1 MPMSDSAAESI
12 ALPHDPDVVPSTL
25 HFPVVGIG
33 ASAGGLPAL
42 QTLLENMPSANE
54 MAFVVILHLSP
65 AHPSSAAAI
74 LQRATR
80 MTVVQVCSEVHI
92 EPGHVYVIAPNL
104 HLSMVDGSLLV
115 SEQSRP
121 RGQHVAIDLFFRTL
135 ASVHRERS
143 IAVVLSG
150 TGADGAVGIARIKE
164 QGGVTL
170 AQAPGDAEHDGMPAA
185 VIRTGAVD
193 FVLPVADM
201 AQKLLELWAN
211 AKSIQLPTQG
221 EDIGMVAQPPTEVD
235 AASAERALQDIIGTL
250 LSHTGHDFRH
260 YKRATVLRRIERRMQ
275 VRQLPT
281 LPDYRDLL
289 ANDGGEHKALLDDML
304 IGVTNFFRDREAFEA
319 LERVVLPELFKD
331 KGPADEVRAWSA
343 ACATGEEAY
352 SLAML
357 MADQAA
363 QGETSPTFQVFAS
376 DIDDRAIDAARAG
389 NFPASIITD
398 VAPTRLREYFNKDD
412 DRFRIRR
419 SLRDRILF
427 ASHNLL
433 RDPPFSRLD
442 LISCRNLL
450 IYLNRDVQVRLLQT
464 FHFALKPG
472 GYLFLGS
479 SESAESVADYF
490 IAVDKKNRIYRARG
504 GSRPLHYQ
512 NPSSAVYGARLPE
525 VSRPKL
531 PGKRPISYAELHQR
545 ALAQIA
551 PPSAV
556 IDSDGNIVHMSEHAG
571 QFLRMGGG
579 EPSRNLL
586 ALVLPEL
593 RLELRSALYQATQHD
608 TSVECLPVAVAGEGA
623 AESVA
628 MTVRPFRDSEAE
640 GTGLSAPPLEFLLVT
655 FQRVAAA
662 LDTAVQ
668 VRPSGGHDVR
678 LAQFKAELA
687 RKREQLQETLE
698 NSEVPTEELRASN
711 EELQAINEELRS
723 AAEELETS
731 KEELQSVNEELVTV
745 NYELKVKV
753 EETGKANDD
762 LNNLIAST
770 DIATIFVDSGLR
782 IKRFTPRAADL
793 FSIIASDVGRSLL
806 DLTHKLVYDE
816 LAEDVSATF
825 DTLRVVEREV
835 HSTEGRCYIVRLL
848 PYRTNE
854 DRIEGAVMTFF
865 DITLRRRAEEAARAI
880 EARMRMVAE
889 SANDYAII
897 TMDGAGRA
905 TSWNKGAEKLFGYSS
920 DEMLG
925 QPLDRLFV
933 PEDLAKG
940 MPADELRRA
949 CADGR
954 AEDELWLV
962 RKDGSRF
969 FCSGVTTPLRS
980 IEPGGDPGGEFYGY
994 AKIARDETARE
1005 RHGKEREQAFSREH
1019 AERCDAENAAALK
1032 DEFLAVMSHEL
1043 RHPLNMIHINVE
1055 LLSRMPELR
1064 QSATFLRAASIIR
1077 HAVTS
1082 QAKII
1087 DDLMDISRVR
1097 TGKLS
1102 LTMAP
1107 VVLDTVVQAIVEVA
1121 RSDPGANDLTIEL
1134 RGSAGGAAVLADE
1147 VRVEQVIM
1155 NLLSNAI
1162 KFTPKGGRIEAAIA
1176 REDGFVRVDVA
1187 DSGQGIAAD
1196 FLPHV
1201 FDMYGQS
1208 MSVTTRSKGGLGIG
1222 LALVREIMAL
1232 HGGRVEAASAGIGK
1246 GACFS
1251 LWLPMLDSK
1260 AAPPPGDAGDG
1271 EDGMT
1276 GLRIMLVDD
1285 MEDMLHVFQSLL
1297 EMNGATV
1304 FAATS
1309 ARQGL
1314 EVLGREDVDLLISD
1328 ISMPE
1333 IDGYEF
1339 LRRVHAMP
1347 KHAGLPAVAITGM
1360 RRDADIAQAR
1370 AAGFSAHL
1378 GKPVSVERLNAV
1390 VRELVPRR
1398 VRSA

>member
-1 MPMSDSAAESI
+1 MSDSTAESI
-12 ALPHDPDVVPSTL
+12 SIPRDPGVVPSTL
-25 HFPVVGIG
+25 NFPVVGIG
-33 ASAGGLPAL
+33 ASAGGLSAL
-42 QTLLENMPSANE
+42 QTMFENIPAANE

-65 AHPSSAAAI
+65 KHPSSAASI

-80 MTVVQVCSEVHI
+80 MPVVQVTSQVKI
-92 EPGHVYVIAPNL
+92 EPGHVYVIAPNQQM
-104 HLSMVDGSLLV
+104 SMMDGLLQVDEL
-115 SEQSRP
+115 ERP

-135 ASVHRERS
+135 ASVHRERA
-143 IAVVLSG
+143 IAIVLSG
-150 TGADGAVGIARIKE
+150 TGSDGAVGIARVKE

-170 AQAPGDAEHDGMPAA
+170 VQAPADAEHDGMPSAA
-185 VIRTGAVD
+185 IRTGAVD
-193 FVLPVADM
+193 FVLPVIDM
-201 AQKLLELWAN
+201 PQKLMELWDN
-211 AKSIQLPTQG
+211 AKSIQLPMHG
-221 EDIGMVAQPPTEVD
+221 DEDLGQVDKPPTAAD
-235 AASAERALQDIIGTL
+235 AADAEQALQDVIGML
-250 LSHTGHDFRH
+250 LNHTGHDFRH

-275 VRQLPT
+275 VRQAST
-281 LPDYRDLL
+281 LPEYRDLL
-289 ANDGGEHKALLDDML
+289 ESDAGEHKALLDDML

-319 LERVVLPELFKD
+319 LEREVLPELFKD
-331 KGPADEVRAWSA
+331 KTRTDEVRAWVA
-343 ACATGEEAY
+343 ACSSGEEAY
-352 SLAML
+352 SMAML
-357 MADQAA
+357 LADQAA
-363 QGETSPTFQVFAS
+363 QMEHPPAFQVFAS
-376 DIDDRAIDAARAG
+376 DIDDHAIDAARAG

-398 VAPTRLREYFNKDD
+398 VTPARLRQYFTKEN
-412 DRFRIRR
+412 DRYRIRKP
-419 SLRDRILF
+419 LRDRILF

-442 LISCRNLL
+442 LVSCRNLL
-450 IYLNRDVQVRLLQT
+450 IYLNRDVQVRVLQT

-490 IAVDKKNRIYRARG
+490 APVDKKNRIYRARG
-504 GSRPLHYQ
+504 DSRALHYQ
-512 NPSSAVYGARLPE
+512 NPSSAVYGTRLPE

-531 PGKRPISYAELHQR
+531 PGKRQFSFAEMHQR
-545 ALAQIA
+545 ALAGIA

-556 IDSDGNIVHMSEHAG
+556 VDADGNIVHMSEQAG
-571 QFLRMGGG
+571 QFFRLGGG

-593 RLELRSALYQATQHD
+593 RLELRSAIYQATQHD
-608 TSVECLPVAVAGEGA
+608 TSVACRPIELSDKKELGA
-623 AESVA
+623 IA
-628 MTVRPFRDSEAE
+628 MTVRPYRDPEVESD
-640 GTGLSAPPLEFLLVT
+640 FLLVLFNRIEAEPDKVVPFRT
-655 FQRVAAA
+655 NG
-662 LDTAVQ
+662 
-668 VRPSGGHDVR
+668 SHDVV
-678 LAQFKAELA
+678 LAQLEAELA

-698 NSEVPTEELRASN
+698 NAEISTEELRASN

-723 AAEELETS
+723 ATEELETS

-806 DLTHKLVYDE
+806 DLTHKLDYDQ
-816 LAEDVSATF
+816 LAEDVGATF
-825 DTLRVVEREV
+825 DTLRAVEREV
-835 HSTEGRCYIVRLL
+835 LSNDGRYYIVRLL

-865 DITLRRRAEEAARAI
+865 DITLRRHAEEQARASD
-880 EARMRMVAE
+880 ARMRMVAE

-897 TMDGAGRA
+897 TTDEAGRT
-905 TSWNKGAEKLFGYSS
+905 TSWNKGAETLFGYRE

-925 QPLDRLFV
+925 QTLDRLFT
-933 PEDLAKG
+933 PEDVG
-940 MPADELRRA
+940 CGVPADELRRA
-949 CADGR
+949 RDDGR
-954 AEDELWLV
+954 AEDERWHV

-980 IEPGGDPGGEFYGY
+980 GDGSGLYGY

-1005 RHGKEREQAFSREH
+1005 RHGKEREQAFSREQ

-1055 LLSRMPELR
+1055 LLARMPELR
-1064 QSATFLRAASIIR
+1064 QSPVFMRAASIIR
-1077 HAVTS
+1077 NAVMS

-1107 VVLDTVVQAIVEVA
+1107 VMLDAVVQGIVDVA
-1121 RSDPGANDLTIEL
+1121 RSDPASNDLNISIS
-1134 RGSAGGAAVLADE
+1134 GSAGGATVLADV
-1147 VRVEQVIM
+1147 VRVEQVIL
-1155 NLLSNAI
+1155 NLLSNAV
-1162 KFTPKGGRIEAAIA
+1162 KFTPKGGRIEARLG
-1176 REDGFVRVDVA
+1176 REDGFVRVDVV
-1187 DSGQGIAAD
+1187 DSGQGIAAN

-1222 LALVREIMAL
+1222 LALVREIVAL
-1232 HGGRVEAASAGIGK
+1232 HGGRVEAASDGIGK
-1246 GACFS
+1246 GARFT
-1251 LWLPMLDSK
+1251 LWLPLLDSK
-1260 AAPPPGDAGDG
+1260 AAPLAGQDDG
-1271 EDGMT
+1271 EDDGMA
-1276 GLRIMLVDD
+1276 GLRILLVDD

-1297 EMNGATV
+1297 EMSGATV
-1304 FAATS
+1304 FAATG

-1314 EVLGREDVDLLISD
+1314 EILEREQVDLLISD

-1339 LRRVHAMP
+1339 LRRAHALP
-1347 KHAGLPAVAITGM
+1347 KYAALPAVAITGM
-1360 RRDADIAQAR
+1360 RRDADIADAR

-1390 VRELVPRR
+1390 VRELLPRR
-1398 VRSA
+1398 GRAA